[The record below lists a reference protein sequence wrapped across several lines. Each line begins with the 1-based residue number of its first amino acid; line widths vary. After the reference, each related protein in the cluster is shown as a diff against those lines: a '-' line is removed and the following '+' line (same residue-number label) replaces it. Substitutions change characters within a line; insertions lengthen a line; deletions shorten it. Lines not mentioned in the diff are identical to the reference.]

1 MIVLSVVG
9 ILLAFGVLVFAAY
22 KKISMFLA
30 AVIAASLVAL
40 FSGLPVAASMV
51 GAEGPFLIGMKDFV
65 GSWLVIFAMGALLGA
80 LYDKSG
86 ATWRDRKSVV

>member
-51 GAEGPFLIGMKDFV
+51 GAEGPFLIGMHEGLRGQLAGHLRHGCPAGRAV
-65 GSWLVIFAMGALLGA
+65 
-80 LYDKSG
+80 
-86 ATWRDRKSVV
+86 

>member
-30 AVIAASLVAL
+30 AVIAAGCLGGGSD
-40 FSGLPVAASMV
+40 LP
-51 GAEGPFLIGMKDFV
+51 
-65 GSWLVIFAMGALLGA
+65 
-80 LYDKSG
+80 
-86 ATWRDRKSVV
+86 